1 MDPNTRHVRG
11 TKGNYDPSLV
21 APEMGPSEPTR
32 RLTDPVETLPA
43 VGHLR
48 ARLLQRLEIRRA
60 MDLLFFFPRSY
71 EAVAPLQ
78 KAGDFEENIRVSFIG
93 TVQEIDERI
102 SQSGKHMLGAVVA
115 AEGGGFVRLLWF
127 NQPFRKND
135 VRPGT
140 RLVATGVLK
149 STVLN
154 WEMMQPQILA
164 LAPNEVPPE
173 QKPLPIYALT
183 DGLKQPMIREMMLQ
197 NAPALLPLVDE
208 VLPESLRQRLEV
220 PALSQ
225 ALHDIHFP
233 SDMEAVE
240 QAQKRFKLQE
250 LLVLQLAIG
259 LQRRGREKVAKAP
272 ICEPTGKIHAR
283 ILNRLPYAFTNDQQ
297 RAVEEIGRDMSSERP
312 MNRLLQGDV
321 GSGKTLVAQY
331 AMLLCVAHGCQAAL
345 MAPTEVLARQH
356 LHTLEK
362 SLASSRVRVALLTGS
377 LGRRERSELIAAVT
391 AGEVDLLIG
400 TQALLSTELVFKN
413 LGLVIVDEQHKF
425 GVMQRAQLRGD
436 QSQPHYLV
444 LSATPIPRTIAMTAF
459 GDLDVST
466 IREKPPGRAAVHTYL
481 GSESNIDSWWRFVDQ
496 QIEAGRQAYVIA
508 PRVSESENSEIASA
522 EGFFEQ
528 LRTRTF
534 QHRQVALL
542 HGRMDGAEKETV
554 LSDFASGKTQVLV
567 ATTVVEVGIDVANA
581 TVMTILDADR
591 LGLSQLHQLRGR
603 ISRGTQA
610 GFVCAIVS
618 KGCNPED
625 NDRLKAFESSDDG
638 FYLAEMDLK
647 LRGPGD
653 LLGTQQHGLA
663 PLRVADLATD
673 GDLVTLAREV
683 AREILTESPDLTD
696 PALAKLVRQT
706 LSRYGKS
713 MQLSDIG

>member
-1 MDPNTRHVRG
+1 MDAN
-11 TKGNYDPSLV
+11 PSSV
-21 APEMGPSEPTR
+21 AHKPLPCESVR
-32 RLTDPVETLPA
+32 RLIDPVETLTG

-48 ARLLQRLEIRRA
+48 AKLLHRLEIRRA

-71 EAVAPLQ
+71 EEVAPLQ
-78 KAGDFEENIRVSFIG
+78 RVGDFEENLRVSFIG
-93 TVQEIDERI
+93 VVTEIDERI

-135 VRPGT
+135 VRPGV
-140 RLVATGVLK
+140 RLMATGVLK

-154 WEMMQPQILA
+154 WEIMQPQIVA
-164 LAPNEVPPE
+164 LGPNEVPPE

-183 DGLKQPMIREMMLQ
+183 DGLKQPMIREMLQ
-197 NAPALLPLVDE
+197 QNVPCLLPLVEE
-208 VLPESLRQRLEV
+208 VLPEPLRRRMEV
-220 PALSQ
+220 PTLHE

-233 SDMEAVE
+233 PDMEAVLR
-240 QAQKRFKLQE
+240 AQKRFKLQE

-259 LQRRGREKVAKAP
+259 LQRRGREKFAKAP
-272 ICEPTGKIHAR
+272 ICEASGKIHAR
-283 ILNRLPYAFTNDQQ
+283 ILNRLPFALTGDQQ
-297 RAVEEIGRDMSSERP
+297 RAVEDIGRDMSSDRP

-331 AMLLCVAHGCQAAL
+331 AMLLCVAHGYQAAL

-356 LHTLEK
+356 MHTLNK
-362 SLASSRVRVALLTGS
+362 SLASSRVRVALLTGG
-377 LGRRERSELIAAVT
+377 LGRRERADLLAAV
-391 AGEVDLLIG
+391 ADGSVDLIIG
-400 TQALLSTELVFKN
+400 TQALLSTELAFKN

-481 GSESNIDSWWRFVDQ
+481 GSEATIASWWRFVDQ

-508 PRVSESENSEIASA
+508 PRVSESETTEIASA

-528 LRTRTF
+528 LRTGPF
-534 QHRQVALL
+534 SHRRLGL
-542 HGRMDGAEKETV
+542 MHGRMDGLEKESV
-554 LSDFASGKTQVLV
+554 LSDFASGKTQLLI
-567 ATTVVEVGIDVANA
+567 ATTVVEVGIDVPNA

-603 ISRGTQA
+603 ISRGTHA
-610 GFVCAIVS
+610 GFVCAMVS
-618 KGCNPED
+618 KGCNPDD
-625 NDRLKAFESSDDG
+625 NDRLKAFEASDDG
-638 FYLAEMDLK
+638 FYLAETDLK
-647 LRGPGD
+647 MRGPGD

-683 AREILTESPDLTD
+683 AREILNESPDLTD
-696 PALAKLVRQT
+696 PALAKIVRQT

>member
-1 MDPNTRHVRG
+1 MDAN
-11 TKGNYDPSLV
+11 PSSV
-21 APEMGPSEPTR
+21 AHKPLPCESIR
-32 RLTDPVETLPA
+32 RLIDPVETLPG

-48 ARLLQRLEIRRA
+48 AKLLQRLEIRRA

-71 EAVAPLQ
+71 EEVAPLQ
-78 KAGDFEENIRVSFIG
+78 RVGDFEENLRVSFIG
-93 TVQEIDERI
+93 VVTEIDERI

-135 VRPGT
+135 VRPGA
-140 RLVATGVLK
+140 RLMATGVLK

-154 WEMMQPQILA
+154 WEIMQPQIVA
-164 LAPNEVPPE
+164 LGPSEVPPE

-183 DGLKQPMIREMMLQ
+183 DGLKQPMIREMLQ
-197 NAPALLPLVDE
+197 QNVPCLLPLVEE
-208 VLPESLRQRLEV
+208 VLPEPLRRRMEV
-220 PALSQ
+220 PTLHE

-233 SDMEAVE
+233 PDMEAVLR
-240 QAQKRFKLQE
+240 AQKRFKLQE

-259 LQRRGREKVAKAP
+259 LQRRGREKFAKAP
-272 ICEPTGKIHAR
+272 ICEASGKIHAR
-283 ILNRLPYAFTNDQQ
+283 ILNRLPFALTGDQQ
-297 RAVEEIGRDMSSERP
+297 RAVEDIGRDMSSDRP

-331 AMLLCVAHGCQAAL
+331 AMLLCVAHGYQAAL

-356 LHTLEK
+356 MHTLNK
-362 SLASSRVRVALLTGS
+362 SLASSRVRVALLTGG
-377 LGRRERSELIAAVT
+377 LGRRERADLLAAV
-391 AGEVDLLIG
+391 ADGSVDLIIG
-400 TQALLSTELVFKN
+400 TQALLSTELAFKN

-481 GSESNIDSWWRFVDQ
+481 GSEATIASWWRFVDQ

-508 PRVSESENSEIASA
+508 PRVSESETTEVASA

-528 LRTRTF
+528 LRTGPF
-534 QHRQVALL
+534 SHRRLGL
-542 HGRMDGAEKETV
+542 MHGRMDGLEKESV
-554 LSDFASGKTQVLV
+554 LSDFASGKTQLLI
-567 ATTVVEVGIDVANA
+567 ATTVVEVGIDVSNA

-603 ISRGTQA
+603 ISRGTHA
-610 GFVCAIVS
+610 GFVCAMVS
-618 KGCNPED
+618 KGCNPDD
-625 NDRLKAFESSDDG
+625 NDRLKAFEASDDG
-638 FYLAEMDLK
+638 FYLAETDLK
-647 LRGPGD
+647 MRGPGD

-683 AREILTESPDLTD
+683 AREILNESPDLTD
-696 PALAKLVRQT
+696 PALAKIVRQT

>member
-1 MDPNTRHVRG
+1 MDAN
-11 TKGNYDPSLV
+11 PSSV
-21 APEMGPSEPTR
+21 AHKPLPCESVL
-32 RLTDPVETLPA
+32 RLIDPVETLPG

-48 ARLLQRLEIRRA
+48 AKLLQRLEIRRA

-71 EAVAPLQ
+71 EEVAPLQ
-78 KAGDFEENIRVSFIG
+78 RVGDFEENLRVSFVG
-93 TVQEIDERI
+93 VVTEIDERI

-135 VRPGT
+135 VRPGV
-140 RLVATGVLK
+140 RLMATGVLK

-154 WEMMQPQILA
+154 WEIMQPQIVA
-164 LAPNEVPPE
+164 LGPNEVPPE

-183 DGLKQPMIREMMLQ
+183 DGLKQPMIREMLQ
-197 NAPALLPLVDE
+197 QNVSCLLPLVDE
-208 VLPESLRQRLEV
+208 VLPEPLRRRMEV
-220 PALSQ
+220 PTLHE

-233 SDMEAVE
+233 PDMEAVLR
-240 QAQKRFKLQE
+240 AQKRFKLQE

-272 ICEPTGKIHAR
+272 VCEASGKIHAR
-283 ILNRLPYAFTNDQQ
+283 ILNRLPFALTGDQQ
-297 RAVEEIGRDMSSERP
+297 RAVEDIGRDMSSDRP

-331 AMLLCVAHGCQAAL
+331 AMLLCVAHGYQAAL
-345 MAPTEVLARQH
+345 MVPTEVLARQH
-356 LHTLEK
+356 MHTLNK
-362 SLASSRVRVALLTGS
+362 SLASSRVRVALLTGG
-377 LGRRERSELIAAVT
+377 LARRERADLLAAV
-391 AGEVDLLIG
+391 ADGSVDLIIG
-400 TQALLSTELVFKN
+400 TQALLSTELAFKN

-481 GSESNIDSWWRFVDQ
+481 GSEATIASWWRFVDQ

-508 PRVSESENSEIASA
+508 PRVSEAETTEIASA

-528 LRTRTF
+528 LRAGPF
-534 QHRQVALL
+534 SHRRLGL
-542 HGRMDGAEKETV
+542 MHGRMDGLEKGSV
-554 LSDFASGKTQVLV
+554 LSDFASGKTQLLI
-567 ATTVVEVGIDVANA
+567 ATTVVEVGIDVPNA

-603 ISRGTQA
+603 ISRGTHA
-610 GFVCAIVS
+610 GFVCAMVS
-618 KGCNPED
+618 KGCNPND
-625 NDRLKAFESSDDG
+625 NDRLKAFEASDDG
-638 FYLAEMDLK
+638 FYLAETDLK
-647 LRGPGD
+647 MRGPGD

-663 PLRVADLATD
+663 PLRVADLAID

-683 AREILTESPDLTD
+683 AREILNESPDLTD
-696 PALAKLVRQT
+696 PALAKIVRQT

>member
-1 MDPNTRHVRG
+1 MDAN
-11 TKGNYDPSLV
+11 PSSV
-21 APEMGPSEPTR
+21 AHKPLPCESVR
-32 RLTDPVETLPA
+32 RLIDPVETLPG

-48 ARLLQRLEIRRA
+48 AKLLQRLEIRRA

-71 EAVAPLQ
+71 EEVAPLQ
-78 KAGDFEENIRVSFIG
+78 RVGDFEENLRVSFIG
-93 TVQEIDERI
+93 VVTEIDERI

-135 VRPGT
+135 VRPGV
-140 RLVATGVLK
+140 RLMATGVLK

-154 WEMMQPQILA
+154 WEIMQPQIVA
-164 LAPNEVPPE
+164 LGPNEVPPE

-183 DGLKQPMIREMMLQ
+183 DGLKQPMIREMLQ
-197 NAPALLPLVDE
+197 QNVPCLLPLVEE
-208 VLPESLRQRLEV
+208 VLPEPLRRRMDV
-220 PALSQ
+220 PTLHE
-225 ALHDIHFP
+225 ALHDMHFP
-233 SDMEAVE
+233 PDMEAVLR
-240 QAQKRFKLQE
+240 AQKRFKLQE

-259 LQRRGREKVAKAP
+259 LQRRGREKFAKAP
-272 ICEPTGKIHAR
+272 ICEASGKIHAR
-283 ILNRLPYAFTNDQQ
+283 ILNRLPFALTGDQQ
-297 RAVEEIGRDMSSERP
+297 RAVEDIGRDMSSDRP

-331 AMLLCVAHGCQAAL
+331 AMLLCVAHGYQAAL

-356 LHTLEK
+356 MHTLNK
-362 SLASSRVRVALLTGS
+362 SLASSRVRVALLTGG
-377 LGRRERSELIAAVT
+377 LGRRERADLLAAV
-391 AGEVDLLIG
+391 ADGSVDLIIG
-400 TQALLSTELVFKN
+400 TQALLSTELAFKN

-425 GVMQRAQLRGD
+425 GVMQRAKLRGD

-481 GSESNIDSWWRFVDQ
+481 GSEATIASWWRFVDQ

-508 PRVSESENSEIASA
+508 PRVSESETTEIASA

-528 LRTRTF
+528 LRTGPF
-534 QHRQVALL
+534 SHRRLGL
-542 HGRMDGAEKETV
+542 MHGRMDGLEKESV
-554 LSDFASGKTQVLV
+554 LSDFASGKTQLLI
-567 ATTVVEVGIDVANA
+567 ATTVVEVGIDVPNA

-603 ISRGTQA
+603 ISRGTHA
-610 GFVCAIVS
+610 GFVCAMVS
-618 KGCNPED
+618 KGCNPDD
-625 NDRLKAFESSDDG
+625 NDRLKAFEASDDG
-638 FYLAEMDLK
+638 FYLAETDLK
-647 LRGPGD
+647 MRGPGD

-683 AREILTESPDLTD
+683 AREILNESPDLTD
-696 PALAKLVRQT
+696 PALAKIVRQT

>member
-1 MDPNTRHVRG
+1 MDPHASPVESMTRP
-11 TKGNYDPSLV
+11 N
-21 APEMGPSEPTR
+21 EPTR
-32 RLTDPVETLPA
+32 RLSDPVEILPGVGTL
-43 VGHLR
+43 R
-48 ARLLQRLEIRRA
+48 SRLLQRLEIRRA

-71 EAVAPLQ
+71 EKVAPLQ
-78 KAGDFEENIRVSFIG
+78 RAADFEENIRVSFIG
-93 TVQEIDERI
+93 TIQEIDQRI

-115 AEGGGFVRLLWF
+115 AEGGGFVRLMWF

-135 VRPGT
+135 VRPGL
-140 RLVATGVLK
+140 RVVATGVLK

-154 WEMMQPQILA
+154 WEMMQPQIVPLG
-164 LAPNEVPPE
+164 PNEVPPT

-183 DGLKQPMIREMMLQ
+183 DGLKQPMVREMMQQ
-197 NAPALLPLVDE
+197 NVAALLPLVDE
-208 VLPESLRQRLEV
+208 VLPTELRDRLDV
-220 PALSQ
+220 PSVAK

-233 SDMEAVE
+233 SDMDAVAR
-240 QAQKRFKLQE
+240 AQRRFKLQE

-259 LQRRGREKVAKAP
+259 LQRYGREKVAKAP
-272 ICEPTGKIHAR
+272 ICEATGKIHAR
-283 ILNRLPYAFTNDQQ
+283 ILNRLPFGLTSDQQ
-297 RAVEEIGRDMSSERP
+297 RAVEDIGRDMSSDRP

-331 AMLLCVAHGCQAAL
+331 AMLLCVAHGYQAAL

-362 SLASSRVRVALLTGS
+362 SLASSRVRIALLTGS
-377 LGRRERSELIAAVT
+377 LPRRERNDLLAEIAA
-391 AGEVDLLIG
+391 GNIDLVVG
-400 TQALLSTELVFKN
+400 TQALLSNELKFKS

-425 GVMQRAQLRGD
+425 GVMQRAQLRD
-436 QSQPHYLV
+436 EQSQPHYLV

-496 QIEAGRQAYVIA
+496 QIETGRQAYVIA
-508 PRVSESENSEIASA
+508 PRVSESENTEIASA

-528 LRTRTF
+528 LRTGPF
-534 QHRQVALL
+534 SHRQLALM
-542 HGRMDGAEKETV
+542 HGRMDGLEKETV
-554 LSDFASGKTQVLV
+554 LTDFASGKTQLLV
-567 ATTVVEVGIDVANA
+567 ATTVVEVGIDVPNA

-603 ISRGTQA
+603 VSRGTQA
-610 GFVCAIVS
+610 GFVCAVVS
-618 KGCNPED
+618 KGCNADD

-638 FYLAEMDLK
+638 FHLAEMDLK
-647 LRGPGD
+647 MRGPGD

-673 GDLVTLAREV
+673 SDLVTLAREV
-683 AREILTESPDLTD
+683 AQEILKQSPQLAA
-696 PALAKLVRQT
+696 PELAKLVRQT
-706 LSRYGKS
+706 YARYGKS
-713 MQLSDIG
+713 MQLSDVG

>member
-1 MDPNTRHVRG
+1 MDAN
-11 TKGNYDPSLV
+11 PSSV
-21 APEMGPSEPTR
+21 AHKPLPCESIR
-32 RLTDPVETLPA
+32 RLIDPVETLPG

-48 ARLLQRLEIRRA
+48 AKLLQRLEIRRA

-71 EAVAPLQ
+71 EEVAPIQ
-78 KAGDFEENIRVSFIG
+78 RVGDFEENLRVSFIG
-93 TVQEIDERI
+93 VVTEIDERI

-135 VRPGT
+135 VRPGA
-140 RLVATGVLK
+140 RLMATGVLK

-154 WEMMQPQILA
+154 WEIMQPQIVA
-164 LAPNEVPPE
+164 LGPSEVPPE

-183 DGLKQPMIREMMLQ
+183 DGLKQPMIREMLQ
-197 NAPALLPLVDE
+197 QNVPCLLPLVEE
-208 VLPESLRQRLEV
+208 VLPEPLRRRMEV
-220 PALSQ
+220 PTLHE

-233 SDMEAVE
+233 PDLEAVLR
-240 QAQKRFKLQE
+240 AQKRFKLQE

-259 LQRRGREKVAKAP
+259 LQRRGREKFAKAP
-272 ICEPTGKIHAR
+272 ICEASGKIHAR
-283 ILNRLPYAFTNDQQ
+283 ILNRLPFALTGDQQ
-297 RAVEEIGRDMSSERP
+297 RAVEDIGRDMSSDRP

-331 AMLLCVAHGCQAAL
+331 AMLLCVAHGYQAAL

-356 LHTLEK
+356 MHTLNK
-362 SLASSRVRVALLTGS
+362 SLASSRVRVALLTGG
-377 LGRRERSELIAAVT
+377 LGRRERADLLAAV
-391 AGEVDLLIG
+391 ADGSVDLIIG
-400 TQALLSTELVFKN
+400 TQALLSTELAFKN

-481 GSESNIDSWWRFVDQ
+481 GSEATIASWWRFVDQ

-508 PRVSESENSEIASA
+508 PRVSESETTEVASA

-528 LRTRTF
+528 LRTGPF
-534 QHRQVALL
+534 SHRRLGL
-542 HGRMDGAEKETV
+542 MHGRMDGLEKESV
-554 LSDFASGKTQVLV
+554 LSDFASGKTQLLI
-567 ATTVVEVGIDVANA
+567 ATTVVEVGIDVQNA

-603 ISRGTQA
+603 ISRGTHA
-610 GFVCAIVS
+610 GFVCAMVS
-618 KGCNPED
+618 KGCNPDD
-625 NDRLKAFESSDDG
+625 NDRLKAFEASDDG
-638 FYLAEMDLK
+638 FYLAETDLK
-647 LRGPGD
+647 MRGPGD

-683 AREILTESPDLTD
+683 AREILNESPDLTD
-696 PALAKLVRQT
+696 PALAKIVRQT

>member
-1 MDPNTRHVRG
+1 MDAN
-11 TKGNYDPSLV
+11 PSSV
-21 APEMGPSEPTR
+21 AHKPLPCESVR
-32 RLTDPVETLPA
+32 RLIDPVETLPG

-48 ARLLQRLEIRRA
+48 AKLLQRLEIRRA

-71 EAVAPLQ
+71 EEVAPLQ
-78 KAGDFEENIRVSFIG
+78 RVGDFEENLRVSFVG
-93 TVQEIDERI
+93 VVTEIDERI
-102 SQSGKHMLGAVVA
+102 SQSGKHMLGAVVS

-135 VRPGT
+135 VRPGV
-140 RLVATGVLK
+140 RLMATGVLK

-154 WEMMQPQILA
+154 WEIMQPQIVA
-164 LAPNEVPPE
+164 LGPNEVPPE

-183 DGLKQPMIREMMLQ
+183 DGLKQLMIREMLQ
-197 NAPALLPLVDE
+197 QNVSCLLPLVDE
-208 VLPESLRQRLEV
+208 VLPEPLRRRMEV
-220 PALSQ
+220 PTLHE

-233 SDMEAVE
+233 PDMEAVLR
-240 QAQKRFKLQE
+240 AQKRFKLQE

-272 ICEPTGKIHAR
+272 VCEASGKIHAR
-283 ILNRLPYAFTNDQQ
+283 ILNRLPFALTGDQQ
-297 RAVEEIGRDMSSERP
+297 RAVEDIGRDMSSDRP

-331 AMLLCVAHGCQAAL
+331 AMLLCVAHGYQAAL

-356 LHTLEK
+356 MHTLNK
-362 SLASSRVRVALLTGS
+362 SLASSRVRVALLTGG
-377 LGRRERSELIAAVT
+377 LARRERADLLAAV
-391 AGEVDLLIG
+391 ADGSVDLIIG
-400 TQALLSTELVFKN
+400 TQALLSTELAFKN

-481 GSESNIDSWWRFVDQ
+481 GSEATIASWWRFVDQ

-508 PRVSESENSEIASA
+508 PRVSEAETTEIASA

-528 LRTRTF
+528 LRAGPF
-534 QHRQVALL
+534 SHRRLGL
-542 HGRMDGAEKETV
+542 MHGRMDGLEKGSV
-554 LSDFASGKTQVLV
+554 LSDFASGKTQLLI
-567 ATTVVEVGIDVANA
+567 ATTVVEVGIDVPNA

-603 ISRGTQA
+603 ISRGTHT
-610 GFVCAIVS
+610 GFVCAMVS
-618 KGCNPED
+618 KGCNPND
-625 NDRLKAFESSDDG
+625 NDRLKAFEASDDG
-638 FYLAEMDLK
+638 FYLAETDLK
-647 LRGPGD
+647 MRGPGD

-663 PLRVADLATD
+663 PLRVADLAID

-683 AREILTESPDLTD
+683 AREILNESPDLTD
-696 PALAKLVRQT
+696 PALAKIVRQT

>member
-1 MDPNTRHVRG
+1 MDAN
-11 TKGNYDPSLV
+11 PSSV
-21 APEMGPSEPTR
+21 AHKPLPCESIR
-32 RLTDPVETLPA
+32 RLIDPVETLPG

-48 ARLLQRLEIRRA
+48 AKLLQRLEIRRA

-71 EAVAPLQ
+71 EEVAPLQ
-78 KAGDFEENIRVSFIG
+78 RVGDFEENLRVSFIG
-93 TVQEIDERI
+93 VVTEIDERI

-135 VRPGT
+135 VRPGA
-140 RLVATGVLK
+140 RLMATGVLK

-154 WEMMQPQILA
+154 WEIMQPQIVA
-164 LAPNEVPPE
+164 LGPSEVPPE

-183 DGLKQPMIREMMLQ
+183 DGLKQPMIREMLQ
-197 NAPALLPLVDE
+197 QNVPCLLPLVEE
-208 VLPESLRQRLEV
+208 VLPEPLRRRMEV
-220 PALSQ
+220 PTLHE

-233 SDMEAVE
+233 PDLEAVLR
-240 QAQKRFKLQE
+240 AQKRFKLQE

-259 LQRRGREKVAKAP
+259 LQRRGREKFAKAP
-272 ICEPTGKIHAR
+272 ICEASGKIHAR
-283 ILNRLPYAFTNDQQ
+283 ILNRLPFALTGDQQ
-297 RAVEEIGRDMSSERP
+297 RAVEDIGRDMSSDRP

-331 AMLLCVAHGCQAAL
+331 AMLLCVAHGYQAAL

-356 LHTLEK
+356 MHTLNK
-362 SLASSRVRVALLTGS
+362 SLASSRVRVALLTGG
-377 LGRRERSELIAAVT
+377 LGRRERADLLAAV
-391 AGEVDLLIG
+391 ADGSVDLIIG
-400 TQALLSTELVFKN
+400 TQALLSTELAFKN

-481 GSESNIDSWWRFVDQ
+481 GSEATIASWWRFVDQ

-508 PRVSESENSEIASA
+508 PRVSESETTEVASA

-528 LRTRTF
+528 LRTGPF
-534 QHRQVALL
+534 SHRRLGL
-542 HGRMDGAEKETV
+542 MHGRMDGLEKESV
-554 LSDFASGKTQVLV
+554 LSDFASGKTQLLI
-567 ATTVVEVGIDVANA
+567 ATTVVEVGIDVQNA

-603 ISRGTQA
+603 ISRGTHA
-610 GFVCAIVS
+610 GFVCAMVS
-618 KGCNPED
+618 KGCNPDD
-625 NDRLKAFESSDDG
+625 NDRLKAFEASDDG
-638 FYLAEMDLK
+638 FYLAETDLK
-647 LRGPGD
+647 MRGPGD

-683 AREILTESPDLTD
+683 AREILNESPDLTD
-696 PALAKLVRQT
+696 PALAKIVRQT

>member
-1 MDPNTRHVRG
+1 MDAN
-11 TKGNYDPSLV
+11 PSSV
-21 APEMGPSEPTR
+21 AHKPLPCESVL
-32 RLTDPVETLPA
+32 RLIDPVETLPG

-48 ARLLQRLEIRRA
+48 AKLLQRLEIRRA

-71 EAVAPLQ
+71 EEVAPLQ
-78 KAGDFEENIRVSFIG
+78 RVGDFEENLRVSFIG
-93 TVQEIDERI
+93 VVTEIDERI
-102 SQSGKHMLGAVVA
+102 SQSGKHMLGAVVS

-135 VRPGT
+135 VRPGV
-140 RLVATGVLK
+140 RLMATGVLK

-154 WEMMQPQILA
+154 WEIMQPQIVA
-164 LAPNEVPPE
+164 LGPNEVPPE

-183 DGLKQPMIREMMLQ
+183 DGLKQLMIREMLQ
-197 NAPALLPLVDE
+197 QNVSCLLPLVDE
-208 VLPESLRQRLEV
+208 VLPEPLRRRMEV
-220 PALSQ
+220 PTLHE

-233 SDMEAVE
+233 PNMEAVLR
-240 QAQKRFKLQE
+240 AQKRFKLQE

-272 ICEPTGKIHAR
+272 VCEASGKIHAR
-283 ILNRLPYAFTNDQQ
+283 ILNRLPFALTGDQQ
-297 RAVEEIGRDMSSERP
+297 RAVEDIGRDMSSDRP

-331 AMLLCVAHGCQAAL
+331 AMLLCVAHGYQAAL
-345 MAPTEVLARQH
+345 MVPTEVLARQH
-356 LHTLEK
+356 MHTLNK
-362 SLASSRVRVALLTGS
+362 SLASSRVRVALLTGG
-377 LGRRERSELIAAVT
+377 LGRRERADLLAAV
-391 AGEVDLLIG
+391 ADGSVDLIIG
-400 TQALLSTELVFKN
+400 TQALLSNELAFKN

-481 GSESNIDSWWRFVDQ
+481 GSEATIASWWRFVDQ

-508 PRVSESENSEIASA
+508 PRVSEAETTEIASA

-528 LRTRTF
+528 LRAGPF
-534 QHRQVALL
+534 SHRRLGL
-542 HGRMDGAEKETV
+542 MHGRMDGLEKESV
-554 LSDFASGKTQVLV
+554 LSDFASGETQLLI
-567 ATTVVEVGIDVANA
+567 ATTVVEVGIDVPNA

-603 ISRGTQA
+603 ISRGTHA
-610 GFVCAIVS
+610 GFVCAMVS
-618 KGCNPED
+618 KGCNPND
-625 NDRLKAFESSDDG
+625 NDRLKAFEASDDG
-638 FYLAEMDLK
+638 FYLAETDLK
-647 LRGPGD
+647 MRGPGD

-663 PLRVADLATD
+663 PLRVADLAID

-683 AREILTESPDLTD
+683 AREILNESPDLTD
-696 PALAKLVRQT
+696 PALAKIVRQT

>member
-1 MDPNTRHVRG
+1 MDSQ
-11 TKGNYDPSLV
+11 PSL
-21 APEMGPSEPTR
+21 ADSPYHPSDSNR
-32 RLTDPVETLPA
+32 RLSDPVDGLPG
-43 VGHLR
+43 VGTLR
-48 ARLLQRLEIRRA
+48 ARLLNRLEIRRA

-71 EAVAPLQ
+71 EEVAPLQ
-78 KAGDFEENIRVSFIG
+78 NVGDFEENIRVSFVG
-93 TVQEIDERI
+93 TVQEVDQRI

-115 AEGGGFVRLLWF
+115 AEEGGFVRLIWF

-135 VRPGT
+135 VRPGV

-154 WEMMQPQILA
+154 WEMTQPNIVL
-164 LAPNEVPPE
+164 LGTHDVPPT
-173 QKPLPIYALT
+173 QKPLPVYALT
-183 DGLKQPMIREMMLQ
+183 EGLKQPMVREMLAQ
-197 NAPALLPLVDE
+197 NVPALLPLVDE
-208 VLPESLRQRLEV
+208 ALPDALRARLEV
-220 PALSQ
+220 PALTQ
-225 ALHDIHFP
+225 ALRDIHFP
-233 SDMEAVE
+233 ADMEAVE
-240 QAQKRFKLQE
+240 RAQRRFKLQE

-272 ICEPTGKIHAR
+272 VCEATGKIHAR
-283 ILNRLPYAFTNDQQ
+283 ILNRLPHTLTGDQQ
-297 RAVEEIGRDMSSERP
+297 RAVAEVGADMSSERP

-331 AMLLCVAHGCQAAL
+331 AMLLCVAHGYQSAL
-345 MAPTEVLARQH
+345 MVPTEVLARQH
-356 LHTLEK
+356 MHTLEK
-362 SLASSRVRVALLTGS
+362 SLAASRVRIGLLTGS
-377 LGRRERSELIAAVT
+377 LPRRERTELLA
-391 AGEVDLLIG
+391 EVASGNIDLVVG

-425 GVMQRAQLRGD
+425 GVMQRAQLRGEE
-436 QSQPHYLV
+436 SQPHYLV

-481 GSESNIDSWWRFVDQ
+481 GSEANIDSWWRFVDQ

-508 PRVSESENSEIASA
+508 PRVSESDNAEIASA

-528 LRTRTF
+528 LRNGPF
-534 QHRQVALL
+534 SHRQLGL
-542 HGRMDGAEKETV
+542 MHGRMDGIEKESV
-554 LSDFASGKTQVLV
+554 LSDFASGKTQMLV

-603 ISRGTQA
+603 VSRGTQA

-618 KGCNPED
+618 KGCNADD
-625 NDRLKAFESSDDG
+625 NDRLKAFEASDDG

-653 LLGTQQHGLA
+653 LLGTQQHGLP
-663 PLRVADLATD
+663 PLRVADLTVDA
-673 GDLVTLAREV
+673 DLVTLAREV
-683 AREILTESPDLTD
+683 AREILNASPDLTD

-706 LSRYGKS
+706 LARYGKS
-713 MQLSDIG
+713 MQLSDVG

>member
-1 MDPNTRHVRG
+1 MDAN
-11 TKGNYDPSLV
+11 PSSV
-21 APEMGPSEPTR
+21 AHKPLPCESIR
-32 RLTDPVETLPA
+32 RLIDPVETLPG

-48 ARLLQRLEIRRA
+48 AKLLQRLEIRRA

-71 EAVAPLQ
+71 EEVAPLQ
-78 KAGDFEENIRVSFIG
+78 RVGDFEENLRVSFIG
-93 TVQEIDERI
+93 VVTEIDERI

-135 VRPGT
+135 VRPGA
-140 RLVATGVLK
+140 RLMATGVLK

-154 WEMMQPQILA
+154 WEIMQPQIVA
-164 LAPNEVPPE
+164 LGPNEVPPE

-183 DGLKQPMIREMMLQ
+183 DGLKQPMIREMLQ
-197 NAPALLPLVDE
+197 QNVPCLLPLVEE
-208 VLPESLRQRLEV
+208 VLPEPLRRRMEV
-220 PALSQ
+220 PTLHE

-233 SDMEAVE
+233 PDLEAVLR
-240 QAQKRFKLQE
+240 AQKRFKLQE

-259 LQRRGREKVAKAP
+259 LQRRGREKFAKAP
-272 ICEPTGKIHAR
+272 ICEASGKIHAR
-283 ILNRLPYAFTNDQQ
+283 ILNRLPFALTGDQQ
-297 RAVEEIGRDMSSERP
+297 RAVEDIGRDMSSDRP

-331 AMLLCVAHGCQAAL
+331 AMLLCVAHGYQAAL

-356 LHTLEK
+356 MHTLNK
-362 SLASSRVRVALLTGS
+362 SLASSRVRVALLTGG
-377 LGRRERSELIAAVT
+377 LGRRERADLLAAV
-391 AGEVDLLIG
+391 ADGSVDLIIG
-400 TQALLSTELVFKN
+400 TQALLSTELAFKN

-481 GSESNIDSWWRFVDQ
+481 GSEATIASWWRFVDQ

-508 PRVSESENSEIASA
+508 PRVSESETTEIASA

-528 LRTRTF
+528 LRIGPF
-534 QHRQVALL
+534 SHRRLGL
-542 HGRMDGAEKETV
+542 MHGRMDGLEKESV
-554 LSDFASGKTQVLV
+554 LSDFASGKTQLLI
-567 ATTVVEVGIDVANA
+567 ATTVVEVGIDVPNA

-603 ISRGTQA
+603 ISRGTHA
-610 GFVCAIVS
+610 GFVCAMVS
-618 KGCNPED
+618 KGCNPDD
-625 NDRLKAFESSDDG
+625 NGRLKAFEASDDG
-638 FYLAEMDLK
+638 FYLAETDLK
-647 LRGPGD
+647 MRGPGD

-683 AREILTESPDLTD
+683 AREILNESPDLTD
-696 PALAKLVRQT
+696 PALAKIVRQT

>member
-1 MDPNTRHVRG
+1 MDAN
-11 TKGNYDPSLV
+11 PSSV
-21 APEMGPSEPTR
+21 AHKPLPCESIR
-32 RLTDPVETLPA
+32 RLIDPVETLPG

-48 ARLLQRLEIRRA
+48 AKLLQRLEIRRA

-71 EAVAPLQ
+71 EEVAPLQ
-78 KAGDFEENIRVSFIG
+78 RVGDFEENLRVSFIG
-93 TVQEIDERI
+93 VVTEIDERI

-135 VRPGT
+135 VRPGV
-140 RLVATGVLK
+140 RLMATGVLK

-154 WEMMQPQILA
+154 WEIMQPQIVA
-164 LAPNEVPPE
+164 LGPNEVPPE

-183 DGLKQPMIREMMLQ
+183 DGLKQPMIREMLQ
-197 NAPALLPLVDE
+197 QNVPCLLPLVEE
-208 VLPESLRQRLEV
+208 VLPEPLRRRMDV
-220 PALSQ
+220 PTLHE

-233 SDMEAVE
+233 PDMEAVLR
-240 QAQKRFKLQE
+240 AQKRFKLQE

-259 LQRRGREKVAKAP
+259 LQRRGREKFAKAP
-272 ICEPTGKIHAR
+272 ICEASGKIHAR
-283 ILNRLPYAFTNDQQ
+283 ILNRLPFALTGDQQ
-297 RAVEEIGRDMSSERP
+297 RAVEDIGRDMSSDRP

-331 AMLLCVAHGCQAAL
+331 AMLLCVAHGYQAAL

-356 LHTLEK
+356 MHTLNK
-362 SLASSRVRVALLTGS
+362 SLASSRVRVALLTGG
-377 LGRRERSELIAAVT
+377 LGRRERADLLAAV
-391 AGEVDLLIG
+391 ADGSVDLIIG
-400 TQALLSTELVFKN
+400 TQALLSTELAFKN

-425 GVMQRAQLRGD
+425 GVMQRAKLRGD

-481 GSESNIDSWWRFVDQ
+481 GSEATIASWWRFVDQ

-508 PRVSESENSEIASA
+508 PRVSESETTEIASA

-528 LRTRTF
+528 LRTGPF
-534 QHRQVALL
+534 SHRRLGL
-542 HGRMDGAEKETV
+542 MHGRMDGLEKESV
-554 LSDFASGKTQVLV
+554 LSDFASGKTQLLI
-567 ATTVVEVGIDVANA
+567 ATTVVEVGIDVPNA

-603 ISRGTQA
+603 ISRGTHA
-610 GFVCAIVS
+610 GFVCAMVS
-618 KGCNPED
+618 KGCNPDD
-625 NDRLKAFESSDDG
+625 NDRLKAFEASDDG
-638 FYLAEMDLK
+638 FYLAETDLK
-647 LRGPGD
+647 MRGPGD

-683 AREILTESPDLTD
+683 AREILNESPDLTD
-696 PALAKLVRQT
+696 PALAKIVRQT

>member
-1 MDPNTRHVRG
+1 MDAN
-11 TKGNYDPSLV
+11 PSSV
-21 APEMGPSEPTR
+21 AHKPLPCESVR
-32 RLTDPVETLPA
+32 RLIDPVETLPG

-48 ARLLQRLEIRRA
+48 AKLLQRLEIRRA

-71 EAVAPLQ
+71 EEVAPLQ
-78 KAGDFEENIRVSFIG
+78 RVGDFEENLRVSFIG
-93 TVQEIDERI
+93 VVTEIDERI

-135 VRPGT
+135 VRPGV
-140 RLVATGVLK
+140 RLMATGVLK

-154 WEMMQPQILA
+154 WEIMQPQIVA
-164 LAPNEVPPE
+164 LGPNEVPPE

-183 DGLKQPMIREMMLQ
+183 DGLKQPMIREMLQ
-197 NAPALLPLVDE
+197 QNVPCLLPLVEE
-208 VLPESLRQRLEV
+208 VLPEPLRRRMEV
-220 PALSQ
+220 PTLHE
-225 ALHDIHFP
+225 ALHDIHLP
-233 SDMEAVE
+233 PDMEAVLR
-240 QAQKRFKLQE
+240 AQKRFKLQE

-272 ICEPTGKIHAR
+272 ICEASGKIHAR
-283 ILNRLPYAFTNDQQ
+283 ILNRLPFALTGDQQ
-297 RAVEEIGRDMSSERP
+297 RAVEDIGRDMSSDRP

-331 AMLLCVAHGCQAAL
+331 AMLLCVAHGYQAAL

-356 LHTLEK
+356 MHTLNK
-362 SLASSRVRVALLTGS
+362 SLASSRVRVALLTGG
-377 LGRRERSELIAAVT
+377 LGRRDRANLLAAV
-391 AGEVDLLIG
+391 ADGSVDLIIG
-400 TQALLSTELVFKN
+400 TQALLSTELAFKN

-481 GSESNIDSWWRFVDQ
+481 GSEATIASWWRFVDQ

-508 PRVSESENSEIASA
+508 PRVSESETTEIASA

-528 LRTRTF
+528 LRIGPF
-534 QHRQVALL
+534 SHRRLGL
-542 HGRMDGAEKETV
+542 MHGRMDGLEKESV
-554 LSDFASGKTQVLV
+554 LSDFASGKTQLLI
-567 ATTVVEVGIDVANA
+567 ATTVVEVGIDVPNA

-603 ISRGTQA
+603 ISRGTHA
-610 GFVCAIVS
+610 GFVCAMVS
-618 KGCNPED
+618 KGCNPDD
-625 NDRLKAFESSDDG
+625 NDRLKAFEASDDG
-638 FYLAEMDLK
+638 FYLAETDLK
-647 LRGPGD
+647 MRGPGD

-683 AREILTESPDLTD
+683 AREILNESPDLTD
-696 PALAKLVRQT
+696 PALAKIVRQT

>member
-1 MDPNTRHVRG
+1 MDAN
-11 TKGNYDPSLV
+11 PSSV
-21 APEMGPSEPTR
+21 AHKPLPCESVL
-32 RLTDPVETLPA
+32 RLIDPVETLPG

-48 ARLLQRLEIRRA
+48 AKLLQRLEIRRA

-71 EAVAPLQ
+71 EEVAPLQ
-78 KAGDFEENIRVSFIG
+78 RVGDFEENLRVSFIG
-93 TVQEIDERI
+93 VVTEIDERI
-102 SQSGKHMLGAVVA
+102 SQSGKHMLGAVVS

-135 VRPGT
+135 VRPGV
-140 RLVATGVLK
+140 RLMATGVLK

-154 WEMMQPQILA
+154 WEIMQPQIVA
-164 LAPNEVPPE
+164 LGPNEVPPE

-183 DGLKQPMIREMMLQ
+183 DGLKQLMIREMLQ
-197 NAPALLPLVDE
+197 QNVSCLLPLVDE
-208 VLPESLRQRLEV
+208 VLPEPLRRRMEV
-220 PALSQ
+220 PTLHE

-233 SDMEAVE
+233 PNMEAVLR
-240 QAQKRFKLQE
+240 AQKRFKLQE

-272 ICEPTGKIHAR
+272 VCEASGKIHAR
-283 ILNRLPYAFTNDQQ
+283 ILNRLPFALTGDQQ
-297 RAVEEIGRDMSSERP
+297 RAVEDIGRDMSSDRP

-331 AMLLCVAHGCQAAL
+331 AMLLCVAHGYQAAL
-345 MAPTEVLARQH
+345 MVPTEVLARQH
-356 LHTLEK
+356 MHTLNK
-362 SLASSRVRVALLTGS
+362 SLASSRVRVALLTGG
-377 LGRRERSELIAAVT
+377 LARRERADLLAAV
-391 AGEVDLLIG
+391 ADGSVDLIIG
-400 TQALLSTELVFKN
+400 TQALLSTELAFKN

-481 GSESNIDSWWRFVDQ
+481 GSEATIASWWRFVDQ

-508 PRVSESENSEIASA
+508 PRVSEAETTEIASA

-528 LRTRTF
+528 LRAGPF
-534 QHRQVALL
+534 SHRRLGL
-542 HGRMDGAEKETV
+542 MHGRMDGLEKESV
-554 LSDFASGKTQVLV
+554 LSDFASGETQLLI
-567 ATTVVEVGIDVANA
+567 ATTVVEVGIDVPNA

-603 ISRGTQA
+603 ISRGTHA
-610 GFVCAIVS
+610 GFVCAMVS
-618 KGCNPED
+618 KGCNPND
-625 NDRLKAFESSDDG
+625 NDRLKAFEASDDG
-638 FYLAEMDLK
+638 FYLAETDLK
-647 LRGPGD
+647 MRGPGD

-663 PLRVADLATD
+663 PLRVADLAID

-683 AREILTESPDLTD
+683 AREILNESPDLTD
-696 PALAKLVRQT
+696 PALAKIVRQT

>member
-1 MDPNTRHVRG
+1 MDAN
-11 TKGNYDPSLV
+11 PSSV
-21 APEMGPSEPTR
+21 AHKPLPCESVL
-32 RLTDPVETLPA
+32 RLIDPVETLPG

-48 ARLLQRLEIRRA
+48 AKLLQRLEIRRA

-71 EAVAPLQ
+71 EEVAPLQ
-78 KAGDFEENIRVSFIG
+78 RVGDFEENLRVSFVG
-93 TVQEIDERI
+93 VVTEIDERI

-135 VRPGT
+135 VHPGV
-140 RLVATGVLK
+140 RLMATGVLK

-154 WEMMQPQILA
+154 WEIMQPQIVA
-164 LAPNEVPPE
+164 LGPNEVPPE

-183 DGLKQPMIREMMLQ
+183 DGLKQPMIREMLQ
-197 NAPALLPLVDE
+197 QNVSCLLPLVDE
-208 VLPESLRQRLEV
+208 VLPEPLRRRMEV
-220 PALSQ
+220 PTLHE

-233 SDMEAVE
+233 PDMEAVLR
-240 QAQKRFKLQE
+240 AQKRFKLQE

-272 ICEPTGKIHAR
+272 VCEASGKIHAR
-283 ILNRLPYAFTNDQQ
+283 ILNRLPFALTGDQQ
-297 RAVEEIGRDMSSERP
+297 RAVEDIGRDMSSDRP

-331 AMLLCVAHGCQAAL
+331 AMLLCVAHGYQAAL

-356 LHTLEK
+356 MHTLNK
-362 SLASSRVRVALLTGS
+362 SLASSRVRVALLTGG
-377 LGRRERSELIAAVT
+377 LARRERADLLAAV
-391 AGEVDLLIG
+391 ADGSVDLIIG
-400 TQALLSTELVFKN
+400 TQALLSTELAFKN

-481 GSESNIDSWWRFVDQ
+481 GSEATIASWWRFVDQ

-508 PRVSESENSEIASA
+508 PRVSEAETTEIASA

-528 LRTRTF
+528 LRAGPF
-534 QHRQVALL
+534 SHRRLGL
-542 HGRMDGAEKETV
+542 MHGRMDGLEKGSV
-554 LSDFASGKTQVLV
+554 LSDFASGKTQLLI
-567 ATTVVEVGIDVANA
+567 ATTVVEVGIDVPNA

-603 ISRGTQA
+603 ISRGTHA
-610 GFVCAIVS
+610 GFVCAMVS
-618 KGCNPED
+618 KGCNPND
-625 NDRLKAFESSDDG
+625 NDRLNAFEASDDG
-638 FYLAEMDLK
+638 FYLAETDLK
-647 LRGPGD
+647 MRGPGD

-663 PLRVADLATD
+663 PLRVADLAID

-683 AREILTESPDLTD
+683 AREILNESPDLTD
-696 PALAKLVRQT
+696 PALAKIVRQT

>member
-1 MDPNTRHVRG
+1 MDPRR
-11 TKGNYDPSLV
+11 SLV
-21 APEMGPSEPTR
+21 ESMPRPSESAR
-32 RLTDPVETLPA
+32 RLSDPVETLPA
-43 VGHLR
+43 VGTLR
-48 ARLLQRLEIRRA
+48 ARLLERLDIRRA
-60 MDLLFFFPRSY
+60 RDLLFFFPRNY
-71 EAVAPLQ
+71 EEVAPLQ
-78 KAGDFEENIRVSFIG
+78 RIGDFEENIRVSFIG

-135 VRPGT
+135 VRPGQ
-140 RLVATGVLK
+140 RVVATGVLK

-154 WEMMQPQILA
+154 WEMMQPQIVA
-164 LAPNEVPPE
+164 LGPDEVPPE

-183 DGLKQPMIREMMLQ
+183 DGLKQPMIREMIQQNLASLLQ
-197 NAPALLPLVDE
+197 LVDE
-208 VLPESLRQRLEV
+208 VLPEPLRIRLDVPSLAE
-220 PALSQ
+220 ALR
-225 ALHDIHFP
+225 DIHLP
-233 SDMEAVE
+233 SDLDAVAR
-240 QAQKRFKLQE
+240 AQRRFKLQE

-259 LQRRGREKVAKAP
+259 LQRHGREKLAKAP
-272 ICEPTGKIHAR
+272 VCEATGKIHAR
-283 ILNRLPYAFTNDQQ
+283 ILNRLPFGLTGDQQ
-297 RAVEEIGRDMSSERP
+297 RAVEEIARDMSSDRP

-331 AMLLCVAHGCQAAL
+331 AMLLCVAHGYQAAL

-362 SLASSRVRVALLTGS
+362 SLASSRVRIALLTGS
-377 LGRRERSELIAAVT
+377 LPRRERTELLAEVAA
-391 AGEVDLLIG
+391 GNVDLVVG
-400 TQALLSTELVFKN
+400 TQALLSTELVFKS

-425 GVMQRAQLRGD
+425 GVMQRAQLRD
-436 QSQPHYLV
+436 EQSQPHYLV

-481 GSESNIDSWWRFVDQ
+481 GSEANIDSWWRFVDQ

-528 LRTRTF
+528 LRTGPF
-534 QHRQVALL
+534 SHRQLALM
-542 HGRMDGAEKETV
+542 HGRMDGSEKESV
-554 LSDFASGKTQVLV
+554 LTDFASGKTQMLV
-567 ATTVVEVGIDVANA
+567 ATTVVEVGIDVPNA

-603 ISRGTQA
+603 VSRGTQA

-618 KGCNPED
+618 KGCNADD

-638 FYLAEMDLK
+638 FHLAEMDLK
-647 LRGPGD
+647 MRGPGD

-673 GDLVTLAREV
+673 GDLVSLAREV
-683 AREILTESPDLTD
+683 AQEILTQSPDLSD

-706 LSRYGKS
+706 LARYGKS
-713 MQLSDIG
+713 MQLSDVG

>member
-1 MDPNTRHVRG
+1 MDAN
-11 TKGNYDPSLV
+11 PSSV
-21 APEMGPSEPTR
+21 AHKPLPCESVR
-32 RLTDPVETLPA
+32 RLIDPVETLPG

-48 ARLLQRLEIRRA
+48 AKLLQRLEIRRA

-71 EAVAPLQ
+71 EEVAPLQ
-78 KAGDFEENIRVSFIG
+78 RVGDFEENLRVSFIG
-93 TVQEIDERI
+93 VVTEIDERI

-135 VRPGT
+135 VRPGV
-140 RLVATGVLK
+140 RLMATGVLK

-154 WEMMQPQILA
+154 WEIMQPQIVA
-164 LAPNEVPPE
+164 LGPNEVPPE

-183 DGLKQPMIREMMLQ
+183 DGLKQPMIREMLQ
-197 NAPALLPLVDE
+197 QNVPCLLPLVEE
-208 VLPESLRQRLEV
+208 VLPEPLRRRMEV
-220 PALSQ
+220 PTLHE

-233 SDMEAVE
+233 PDLEAVLR
-240 QAQKRFKLQE
+240 AQKRFKLQE

-259 LQRRGREKVAKAP
+259 LQRRGREKFAKAP
-272 ICEPTGKIHAR
+272 ICEASGKIHAR
-283 ILNRLPYAFTNDQQ
+283 ILNRLPFALTGDQQ
-297 RAVEEIGRDMSSERP
+297 RAVEDIGRDMSSDRP

-331 AMLLCVAHGCQAAL
+331 AMLLCVAHGYQAAL

-356 LHTLEK
+356 MHTLNK
-362 SLASSRVRVALLTGS
+362 SLASSRVRVALLTGG
-377 LGRRERSELIAAVT
+377 LGRRERANLLAAV
-391 AGEVDLLIG
+391 ADGSVDLIIG
-400 TQALLSTELVFKN
+400 TQALLSTELAFKN

-481 GSESNIDSWWRFVDQ
+481 GSEATIASWWRFVDQ

-508 PRVSESENSEIASA
+508 PRVSESETTEIASA

-528 LRTRTF
+528 LRTGPF
-534 QHRQVALL
+534 SHRRLGL
-542 HGRMDGAEKETV
+542 MHGRMDGLEKESV
-554 LSDFASGKTQVLV
+554 LSDFASGKTQLLI
-567 ATTVVEVGIDVANA
+567 ATTVVEVGIDVPNA

-603 ISRGTQA
+603 ISRGTHA
-610 GFVCAIVS
+610 GFVCAMVS
-618 KGCNPED
+618 KGCNPDD
-625 NDRLKAFESSDDG
+625 NDRLKAFEASDDG
-638 FYLAEMDLK
+638 FYLAETDLK
-647 LRGPGD
+647 MRGPGD

-683 AREILTESPDLTD
+683 AREILNESPDLTD
-696 PALAKLVRQT
+696 PALAKIVRQT

>member
-1 MDPNTRHVRG
+1 MDPRR
-11 TKGNYDPSLV
+11 SLV
-21 APEMGPSEPTR
+21 ESMPRPSESAR
-32 RLTDPVETLPA
+32 RLSDPVETLPA
-43 VGHLR
+43 VGTLR
-48 ARLLQRLEIRRA
+48 ARLLERLDIRRA
-60 MDLLFFFPRSY
+60 RDLLFFFPRNY
-71 EAVAPLQ
+71 EEVAPLQ
-78 KAGDFEENIRVSFIG
+78 RIGDFEENIRVSFIG

-135 VRPGT
+135 VRPGQ
-140 RLVATGVLK
+140 RVVATGVLK

-154 WEMMQPQILA
+154 WEMMQPQIVA
-164 LAPNEVPPE
+164 LGPDEVPPE

-183 DGLKQPMIREMMLQ
+183 DGLKQPMIREMIQQNLASLLQ
-197 NAPALLPLVDE
+197 LVDE
-208 VLPESLRQRLEV
+208 VLPEPLRIRLDVPSLAE
-220 PALSQ
+220 ALR
-225 ALHDIHFP
+225 DIHFP
-233 SDMEAVE
+233 SDLDAVAR
-240 QAQKRFKLQE
+240 AQRRFKLQE

-259 LQRRGREKVAKAP
+259 LQRHGREKLAKAP
-272 ICEPTGKIHAR
+272 VCEATGKIHAR
-283 ILNRLPYAFTNDQQ
+283 ILNRLPFGLTGDQQ
-297 RAVEEIGRDMSSERP
+297 RAVEEIARDMSSDRP

-331 AMLLCVAHGCQAAL
+331 AMLLCVAHGYQAAL

-362 SLASSRVRVALLTGS
+362 SLASSRVRIALLTGS
-377 LGRRERSELIAAVT
+377 LPRRERTELLAEVAA
-391 AGEVDLLIG
+391 GNVDLVVG
-400 TQALLSTELVFKN
+400 TQALLSTELVFKS

-425 GVMQRAQLRGD
+425 GVMQRAQLRD
-436 QSQPHYLV
+436 EQSQPHYLV

-481 GSESNIDSWWRFVDQ
+481 GSEANIDSWWRFVDQ
-496 QIEAGRQAYVIA
+496 QIESGRQAYVIA

-528 LRTRTF
+528 LRTGPF
-534 QHRQVALL
+534 SHRQLALM
-542 HGRMDGAEKETV
+542 HGRMDGSEKETV
-554 LSDFASGKTQVLV
+554 LTDFASGKTQMLV
-567 ATTVVEVGIDVANA
+567 ATTVVEVGIDVPNA

-603 ISRGTQA
+603 VSRGTQA

-618 KGCNPED
+618 KGCNADD

-638 FYLAEMDLK
+638 FHLAEMDLK
-647 LRGPGD
+647 MRGPGD

-673 GDLVTLAREV
+673 GDLVSLAREV
-683 AREILTESPDLTD
+683 AQEILTQSPDLSD

-706 LSRYGKS
+706 LARYGKS
-713 MQLSDIG
+713 MQLSDVG